1 MDQLTTWKGQ
11 TEPPILLWQFPIPA
25 LKFFFLG
32 FPMVSEKHVYFNV
45 EYTRC
50 MQFLI
55 LSSLF
60 AVVCVDNLARKF
72 QNSPSTKVHIMH
84 QLTTW
89 KGQTEPRILLWRF
102 LIPVSSQNSSRF
114 SYAQRETRLFSCG
127 IHPIYGIS
135 YPCSRKSFSS
145 VFLCSATH
153 VEVQVAHTRY
163 MLLCCCNFLSLWAL
177 KILFCCCIR
186 TRS

>member
-84 QLTTW
+84 QLTTS
-89 KGQTEPRILLWRF
+89 KGQAEPPILLWQF
-102 LIPVSSQNSSRF
+102 LIPALKVLFSRF
-114 SYAQRETRLFSCG
+114 SYAQRETRLCSSCTHAMDVVKLLQFL
-127 IHPIYGIS
+127 IPV
-135 YPCSRKSFSS
+135 SS
-145 VFLCSATH
+145 KNPFL
-153 VEVQVAHTRY
+153 
-163 MLLCCCNFLSLWAL
+163 LLY
-177 KILFCCCIR
+177 
-186 TRS
+186 T